1 MKRLF
6 TLQLVI
12 FMAILSVAAQSVTS
26 GQSKVLDAFNPQQ
39 LSTTP
44 FQLVKPQIGPDYQ
57 FKTSQKS
64 RRANAD
70 ASTIIRQQ
78 PAGTLL
84 DNMITSY
91 GGYTRNWIY
100 GLMDVT
106 TDGGVGK
113 IVEGEDG
120 NIYIFNLPTNL
131 SADSWV
137 KAERGEGDTIV
148 IHRQLI
154 DQREG
159 SDAVYD
165 YYLTKLV
172 WEYTDKTTGEGR
184 FVEATGD
191 TDIKLLYSNGVLS
204 SIEDNTNPY
213 EEGHYALGAVYT
225 TDGTTFTWEG
235 NTNWNLHFE
244 ALTETKIVL
253 PEGANLETITVD
265 YINANGTPTS
275 EQVKVAFVGNDVYLN
290 VYDAATY
297 IKGTIEGDK
306 LTFKSGQYLGIYASM
321 YHLFFTG
328 QQYYTVTDEGTG
340 QEYETA
346 KVIDELVFDYDAET
360 RSFSTGDAFVI
371 NVGKKTAR
379 LYLTAL
385 RAPKFYF
392 YEETPATPADPVIT
406 NYNATYNQWGYNA
419 LQFTI
424 QATDVNGGFI
434 VPEKLSW
441 QAYVDDEPLIFSPDD
456 YSGLTQEMVEIPYGW
471 YDPSYDI
478 YTSFFTLYFEPAKNV
493 GIQTI
498 YRGAGEERRSHIVY
512 YDITTGQIE
521 KVDPSGGTAAIQS
534 AANQS
539 NTERISYFDAAG
551 RQVSNKTKGLV
562 IKQITTAD
570 GVRRSKTIFRK

>member
-1 MKRLF
+1 
-6 TLQLVI
+6 
-12 FMAILSVAAQSVTS
+12 
-26 GQSKVLDAFNPQQ
+26 
-39 LSTTP
+39 
-44 FQLVKPQIGPDYQ
+44 
-57 FKTSQKS
+57 
-64 RRANAD
+64 
-70 ASTIIRQQ
+70 
-78 PAGTLL
+78 
-84 DNMITSY
+84 
-91 GGYTRNWIY
+91 
-100 GLMDVT
+100 
-106 TDGGVGK
+106 
-113 IVEGEDG
+113 
-120 NIYIFNLPTNL
+120 
-131 SADSWV
+131 
-137 KAERGEGDTIV
+137 
-148 IHRQLI
+148 
-154 DQREG
+154 
-159 SDAVYD
+159 
-165 YYLTKLV
+165 
-172 WEYTDKTTGEGR
+172 
-184 FVEATGD
+184 
-191 TDIKLLYSNGVLS
+191 
-204 SIEDNTNPY
+204 
-213 EEGHYALGAVYT
+213 
-225 TDGTTFTWEG
+225 
-235 NTNWNLHFE
+235 
-244 ALTETKIVL
+244 LTETKIVL

-306 LTFKSGQYLGIYASM
+306 LTFKSGQYLGTYASM

>member
-1 MKRLF
+1 MKRFF
-6 TLQLVI
+6 TLPLVAM
-12 FMAILSVAAQSVTS
+12 MAFFSAAAQPVAS
-26 GQSKVLDAFNPQQ
+26 GQSQLVDAFNPQK
-39 LSTTP
+39 LSTVP
-44 FQLVKPQIGPDYQ
+44 FQLVKPQIGPEY
-57 FKTSQKS
+57 KHETLQKS

-70 ASTIIRQQ
+70 ASTIIRAQ
-78 PAGTLL
+78 PEGTLL
-84 DNMITSY
+84 NNMIASY
-91 GGYTRNWIY
+91 GGYTRNWLY

-113 IVEGEDG
+113 IVEGADG
-120 NIYIFNLPTNL
+120 NIYIYNLPTNL

-165 YYLTKLV
+165 YYLTRLV
-172 WEYTDKTTGEGR
+172 WEYTDRATGEGR

-191 TDIKLLYSNGVLS
+191 TAIKLLYSNGVLR
-204 SIEDNTNPY
+204 SIEDNTDPY

-225 TDGTTFTWEG
+225 TDGSTFTWEG
-235 NTNWNLHFE
+235 NTNWNLYFE
-244 ALTETKIVL
+244 PLTDTKISL
-253 PEGANLETITVD
+253 PSEANLETITID

-275 EQVKVAFVGNDVYLN
+275 EQTKVAFVGNDVYVN
-290 VYDAATY
+290 VLDAATY

-379 LYLTAL
+379 LYLTSL

-392 YEETPATPADPVIT
+392 FEETAATPADPVIT
-406 NYNATYNQWGYNA
+406 NYNATYTQWGYNA

-424 QATDVNGGFI
+424 QATDVDGRFI

-456 YSGLTQEMVEIPYGW
+456 YSGLTQEMEEIPYGW
-471 YDPSYDI
+471 YDPGYDI

-498 YRGAGEERRSHIVY
+498 YRGGGEERRSHIVY
-512 YDITTGQIE
+512 YDLSTGQIV
-521 KVDPSGGTAAIQS
+521 KVDSNGDPAAIQS
-534 AANQS
+534 TAN
-539 NTERISYFDAAG
+539 NADAERISYFDAAG
-551 RQVSNKTKGLV
+551 RQVSDKTKGLV
-562 IKQITTAD
+562 IKRITTAD
-570 GVRRSKTIFRK
+570 GVSRSIATFRK